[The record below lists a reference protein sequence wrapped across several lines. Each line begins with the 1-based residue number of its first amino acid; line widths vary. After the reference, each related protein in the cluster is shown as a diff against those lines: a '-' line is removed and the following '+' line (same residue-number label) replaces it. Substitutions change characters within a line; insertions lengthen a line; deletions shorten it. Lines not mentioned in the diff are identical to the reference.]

1 MRRGCCHCRGR
12 RIAVVFYP
20 QGGLQQGGEA
30 VEGCVYGGFAQSV
43 EMVLAEAEQQ
53 AAVAA
58 AVDAGQLQGQG
69 GGGVLFGAGGGGGE
83 FGGEEVEMEG
93 VRPGAAVVVVGEFLQ
108 GFVAPRQAAVFDWLA
123 AVKLA
128 GVDAGRA
135 FDVAGEGGGFGDECG
150 PEAVVVEV
158 LVEGER
164 GEEDEVLVEVGEV
177 HGRLLGAVCKRRAVC
192 LSGGLFG
199 VGAAVEGKPLQ
210 PRGRVCEVCGCL

>member
-1 MRRGCCHCRGR
+1 
-12 RIAVVFYP
+12 
-20 QGGLQQGGEA
+20 
-30 VEGCVYGGFAQSV
+30 
-43 EMVLAEAEQQ
+43 MVLAEAEQQ

-58 AVDAGQLQGQG
+58 AVDAGQFQGQG

-93 VRPGAAVVVVGEFLQ
+93 VRAGAAVVVVGEFLQ
-108 GFVAPRQAAVFDWLA
+108 GFVAPRQAAVFDCLA

-128 GVDAGRA
+128 GVDAGCA
-135 FDVAGEGGGFGDECG
+135 FDVVGEGGGFGDECG

-177 HGRLLGAVCKRRAVC
+177 HGRLLGAACKRRAVC

-199 VGAAVEGKPLQ
+199 VGRGGCGKAASAA
-210 PRGRVCEVCGCL
+210 